1 MVECHNTVKKLQ
13 IYVNVIDKFHWHVAN
28 ICPMTPMRVLFSRAA
43 ATLSLSA
50 NCLLTSSDVL
60 WVPFFMRTSSL
71 KRGGSACSSLTRTP
85 KPITVA
91 RLQWV
96 MVGVIKTVTVLR
108 AESGLLGRE
117 GVMLISGK
125 DTTARDPKEI
135 GCSGSDIDDIRSVGR
150 GAN

>member
-1 MVECHNTVKKLQ
+1 
-13 IYVNVIDKFHWHVAN
+13 
-28 ICPMTPMRVLFSRAA
+28 
-43 ATLSLSA
+43 
-50 NCLLTSSDVL
+50 
-60 WVPFFMRTSSL
+60 
-71 KRGGSACSSLTRTP
+71 
-85 KPITVA
+85 
-91 RLQWV
+91 

-150 GAN
+150 EAN